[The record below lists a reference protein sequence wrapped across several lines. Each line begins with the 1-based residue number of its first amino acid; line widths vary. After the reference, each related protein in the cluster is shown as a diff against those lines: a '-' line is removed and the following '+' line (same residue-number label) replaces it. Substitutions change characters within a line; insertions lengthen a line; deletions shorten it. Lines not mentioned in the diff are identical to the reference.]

1 PGCAVLRRAASAA
14 GLGTGGARAV
24 TAAARGGSNRRAE
37 LGCSVYLR
45 PTVIHCDAVDHPLA
59 NTEYMFPYTSV
70 VEVPQDRMLEVM
82 GPSLVVT
89 ALTKDPAFLS
99 HLTTTPLISRLNV
112 GPVPTSKVEWDQ
124 PHEGNLFEFL
134 YERRALQRAAGW

>member
-1 PGCAVLRRAASAA
+1 DRMSAA
-14 GLGTGGARAV
+14 VDAGVERGGARDV
-24 TAAARGGSNRRAE
+24 TEATRGGSSRRAE

-45 PTVIHCDAVDHPLA
+45 PTVVRCDSVEHPLA

-70 VEVPQDRMLEVM
+70 VEVPEAEMLDVM

-89 ALTKDPAFLS
+89 AITKNVPFLHS
-99 HLTTTPLISRLNV
+99 LTTSPLISRLNV